1 MASAIYLVE
10 LFGGLIYLLL
20 AGDLLVRG
28 SVAMSKR
35 AGIPPIVAG
44 LTIVAFGTSA
54 PELFIS
60 IGSAMKGV
68 PEVAIGNVVGSN
80 IANVLLVLGLPALF
94 YPTLCDRKALGPDCV
109 MMLGGSLLFVV
120 LCFLGPIGF
129 AQGAVLFGL
138 ILVVLVRSA
147 RHTRGDPEAEAAAAE
162 ELERGLGLP
171 TQRGMIG
178 LFLLLGLVGLPLGA
192 HLMVEGGVQ
201 LASRLGV
208 SNAVI
213 GLSVIALG
221 TSLPELATTLLAALH
236 RHSDVALGNVLGSNL
251 FNLLAV
257 MGLTAMVAPSPIPVP
272 PSFLS
277 FDLLVMMGAALVLA
291 YLASVQGSIGRRA
304 GLALLASYTLYMVI
318 LFSFPETG
326 GAPPIAGR

>member
-94 YPTLCDRKALGPDCV
+94 YPTLCDREALGPDCL
-109 MMLGGSLLFVV
+109 MLLAGSLLFVV

-129 AQGAVLFGL
+129 AQGAVLFAM

-147 RHTRGDPEAEAAAAE
+147 RHTSGDPEAEEAAAE

-171 TQRGMIG
+171 TQRRMIA

-236 RHSDVALGNVLGSNL
+236 RHSDVALGNILGSNL
-251 FNLLAV
+251 FNILAV
-257 MGLTAMVAPSPIPVP
+257 MGLTAMVAPAPIPVP

-277 FDLLVMMGAALVLA
+277 FDLLVMMAAAVVLA
-291 YLASVQGSIGRRA
+291 YLASVKGYIGRRS
-304 GLALLASYTLYMVI
+304 GLVLLASYALYMVI

-326 GAPPIAGR
+326 GAPPMAGR